1 MVKLNEL
8 FATGVSRYRE
18 ILNFI
23 QRPGEIST
31 QRGKQAAQE
40 RFNEFELP
48 LGQQSSQATTKQ
60 PSGGVQSTDLLPAE
74 HLSSSAVQQGASNQ
88 ARSQVS
94 RTRSMLKPLRSSD
107 IPLLPEDKDLRGRR
121 GKYRRV
127 GSARQVAEQFR
138 LYDGILVFNHK
149 PVLIKEYLLSERY
162 FNAAEARQV
171 KDRFAT
177 VANLNLKAGV
187 GQDFR
192 MVAPWDTIS
201 PPHSN
206 ERCCYSITE
215 PIPNSVT
222 LKEHL
227 TQTAMSAN
235 QVRSFL
241 SQVLQTLWFLHHQ
254 RVRLPSGE
262 LQPGI
267 AHGNLNLESVLIAPS
282 SFAVAEEPDFLV
294 YLTDLALWE
303 DLFVPGDR
311 QQAAPSFAQDLKD
324 LGAISVHLLSN
335 AAEQTEFVPR
345 LTPSLDPQWLLTGDR
360 PLKQFTQRL
369 LRGEFKNSAEDARQE
384 LLHLEPE
391 AQPKVISATGT
402 NVDQPQ
408 RSSPVFG
415 FLLAL
420 GLLTGLIGLAW
431 VALQVIYR
439 RDPILVITQP
449 SETTLAGV
457 QVPSGKAQYLVK
469 KDSIWGYVLKGSQL
483 ASYTQ
488 TLEQELRDRKPVL
501 QSYVLKPSDQEV
513 TTLSQLGSA
522 DFALT
527 SAIAPFSNNS
537 GLTEQVVAYDGL
549 GVFVAFS
556 DALRDHSI
564 PTALKGKITL
574 EQLRQIYTGKLTDA
588 EELADNL
595 RGYKIVPYI
604 PFDDPQ
610 ALELFK
616 QLVLRDD
623 TQEFDQRVQREQS
636 DRPRSNSYNEMLAKI
651 LESFETAQSGEKTV
665 AIGFGLLSKLSGQC
679 AVYPLAVAEKG
690 EAVQPLVQKTGQ
702 PITPETNLCNAKG
715 SYALDPEA
723 FASRNYPLSYRLSV
737 VYLPNNQAGKQ
748 FGELLKTDEGQYL
761 LSQVGL
767 VPMKPLPKPQ
777 QP

>member
-8 FATGVSRYRE
+8 FAAGASRYRE

-23 QRPGEIST
+23 QRPGEILT
-31 QRGKQAAQE
+31 QKGRQAAQE

-48 LGQQSSQATTKQ
+48 LGQQSSQAITKH
-60 PSGGVQSTDLLPAE
+60 SGGVQSTDLLPAE
-74 HLSSSAVQQGASNQ
+74 TRTASTPSSSTQ
-88 ARSQVS
+88 ARSQVP
-94 RTRSMLKPLRSSD
+94 RTRSTLKPLRSSD

-121 GKYRRV
+121 GKYRRIGAV
-127 GSARQVAEQFR
+127 RQVTDQAR

-149 PVLIKEYLLSERY
+149 PVLIKEYLLPERY

-206 ERCCYSITE
+206 DRCCYSITE

-267 AHGNLNLESVLIAPS
+267 AHGNLSLESVLIVPG
-282 SFAVAEEPDFLV
+282 SFAVAKEPDFLV

-303 DLFVPGDR
+303 NLFIPSDR
-311 QQAAPSFAQDLKD
+311 QRSTSSFAQDLKD
-324 LGAISVHLLSN
+324 LGAISVHLLSSE
-335 AAEQTEFVPR
+335 AEQTEFVPR
-345 LTPSLDPQWLLTGDR
+345 STPSLDPQWLLTGDR
-360 PLKQFTQRL
+360 PLKQFIQRL

-384 LLHLEPE
+384 LLRLEPE
-391 AQPKVISATGT
+391 AQPKAISAAET
-402 NVDQPQ
+402 NVDEPQ
-408 RSSPVFG
+408 RSSPIFG
-415 FLLAL
+415 FLLGL
-420 GLLTGLIGLAW
+420 GLLTGLIGVAW
-431 VALQVIYR
+431 IALRIINGQA
-439 RDPILVITQP
+439 PILVITP
-449 SETTLAGV
+449 PKETTFSDDEFSVL
-457 QVPSGKAQYLVK
+457 PDKAQYLVK
-469 KDSIWGYVLKGSQL
+469 KDGIWGYVLRGKQL
-483 ASYTQ
+483 VSYTQ
-488 TLEQELRDRKPVL
+488 TLEQELQDRKPTL

-513 TTLSQLGSA
+513 TTQSQLGAA

-527 SAIAPFSNNS
+527 SAIVPFSKESN
-537 GLTEQVVAYDGL
+537 LTEQVVAYDGL

-556 DALRDHSI
+556 DARRDYSI

-588 EELADNL
+588 GELEESL
-595 RGYKIVPYI
+595 RGQRIVPYI
-604 PFDDPQ
+604 PFNDPQ

-616 QLVLRDD
+616 QLVLNGD
-623 TQEFDQRVQREQS
+623 TQEFDQRIQRGQFAQS
-636 DRPRSNSYNEMLAKI
+636 RSNSYNEMLARI
-651 LESFETAQSGEKTV
+651 LESFETSRSGERTV

-715 SYALDPEA
+715 SYAPDLEA

-737 VYLPNNQAGKQ
+737 VYSPNNQAGKQ

-767 VPMKPLPKPQ
+767 VPLKPLPKPQ